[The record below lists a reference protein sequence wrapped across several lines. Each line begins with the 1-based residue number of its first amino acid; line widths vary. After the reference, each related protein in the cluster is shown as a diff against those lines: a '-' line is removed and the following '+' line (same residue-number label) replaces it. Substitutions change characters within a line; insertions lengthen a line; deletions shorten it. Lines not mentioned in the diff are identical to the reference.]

1 MKRQAYKP
9 QPVKRVFIP
18 KAGSNKMR
26 PLGILAYEDKLVQKV
41 LSDILNAVFEE
52 DFLDCSFG
60 FRPNRSCHDA
70 LKSLNKIIQD
80 KKINDIVDADIKG
93 FSII

>member
-1 MKRQAYKP
+1 
-9 QPVKRVFIP
+9 
-18 KAGSNKMR
+18 MR

-80 KKINDIVDADIKG
+80 KKINDIVDADITCIPT
-93 FSII
+93 SIITRWAMRFPMFHKVPFVA

>member
-1 MKRQAYKP
+1 
-9 QPVKRVFIP
+9 
-18 KAGSNKMR
+18 MR

-41 LSDILNAVFEE
+41 LSGILNAVFEE
-52 DFLDCSFG
+52 DFLDCLFW
-60 FRPNRSCHDA
+60 FRPKRSCHDV
-70 LKSLNKIIQD
+70 LKPLNKIIQD

>member
-26 PLGILAYEDKLVQKV
+26 LLGILAYEDKLVQKV

-60 FRPNRSCHDA
+60 FRPKRSCHDA
-70 LKSLNKIIQD
+70 LKPLNKIIQD
-80 KKINDIVDADIKG
+80 KKIKDIIDADIKG
-93 FSII
+93 FLII

>member
-1 MKRQAYKP
+1 
-9 QPVKRVFIP
+9 
-18 KAGSNKMR
+18 MR